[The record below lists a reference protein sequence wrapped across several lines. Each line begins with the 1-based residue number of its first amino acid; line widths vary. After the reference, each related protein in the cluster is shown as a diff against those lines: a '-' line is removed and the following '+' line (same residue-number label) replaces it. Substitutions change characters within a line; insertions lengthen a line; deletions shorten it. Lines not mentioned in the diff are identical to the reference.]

1 MSFRHAHVRL
11 GVEDLASAA
20 DLPSRRAAPLCLL
33 PATAR
38 SPRPQNLAD
47 EIIGDTRELPSELV
61 GSGTMFRL
69 RVRGDSVIN
78 AAITDGDVVVV
89 RQQPQAENGEIVVAM
104 IDGEMTV

>member
-1 MSFRHAHVRL
+1 
-11 GVEDLASAA
+11 
-20 DLPSRRAAPLCLL
+20 
-33 PATAR
+33 
-38 SPRPQNLAD
+38 
-47 EIIGDTRELPSELV
+47 
-61 GSGTMFRL
+61 MFRL